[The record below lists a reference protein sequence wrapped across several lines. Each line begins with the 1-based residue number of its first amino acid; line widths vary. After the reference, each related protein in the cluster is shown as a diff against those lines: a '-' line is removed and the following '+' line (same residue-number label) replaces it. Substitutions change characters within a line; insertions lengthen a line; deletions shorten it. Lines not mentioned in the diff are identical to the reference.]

1 MNAKIVSI
9 IAICVAVIVAG
20 VSGVVISMQRAD
32 AARAAADKA
41 ASEETIASKRAREA
55 ELERASAA
63 QNARAAE
70 AKAESEKAALAAAEA
85 ENEKLKLENENLASR
100 KAIAADER
108 ATAEAEAKKAA
119 DLKAAKDAELKTAKE
134 NADAERAKEQAAA
147 DELARAEATRAMR
160 EAETL
165 KLKVSM
171 AELAAE
177 KQRYEELSAELLEY
191 QKELDERERTLRPE
205 KTIADLTWLPD
216 EDTEIDENGRARPRK
231 KEPKLPE
238 NDPTLPKETRE
249 LAKANRI
256 RAQVDGI
263 LEKEARA
270 RAVAPLE
277 KLYTAALRDGRVVD
291 AEYFRVV
298 LKSMY
303 PDWEYKLPSTSEAQ
317 AQTPSASASPEQSE
331 PLPQPIEGCEAAQ
344 EPSTNQ
350 P

>member
-1 MNAKIVSI
+1 MNAKNVSI

-20 VSGVVISMQRAD
+20 ISGVVISMQRAD

-41 ASEETIASKRAREA
+41 ASEETIATKKAREA
-55 ELERASAA
+55 ELERATAA
-63 QNARAAE
+63 QNAREAE

-85 ENEKLKLENENLASR
+85 ENEKLKLENQNLAEKR
-100 KAIAADER
+100 ALAAEER
-108 ATAEAEAKKAA
+108 AKADAEAKKAA

-134 NADAERAKEQAAA
+134 NADAERAKEAAAA
-147 DELARAEATRAMR
+147 DELARAEATKAIR

-177 KQRYEELSAELLEY
+177 KQRYEELTAELLEY
-191 QKELDERERTLRPE
+191 QKELDERERALRPE
-205 KTIADLTWLPD
+205 KTIADVSWLPD
-216 EDTEIDENGRARPRK
+216 EDIDIDENGRPRPRK

-256 RAQVDGI
+256 RAQADGI
-263 LEKEARA
+263 LAESTRV
-270 RAVAPLE
+270 RVVAPIE
-277 KLYTAALRDGRVVD
+277 KLYVAALKEGRIVD
-291 AEYFRVV
+291 AEYYRAV

-303 PDWEYKLPSTSEAQ
+303 PDWEYKGENN
-317 AQTPSASASPEQSE
+317 E
-331 PLPQPIEGCEAAQ
+331 
-344 EPSTNQ
+344 
-350 P
+350 

>member
-1 MNAKIVSI
+1 MNAKIV
-9 IAICVAVIVAG
+9 AIVAVCVAVIAAG
-20 VSGVVISMQRAD
+20 ISGVVISMQRAD

-55 ELERASAA
+55 ELERATAA
-63 QNARAAE
+63 ANAREAE
-70 AKAESEKAALAAAEA
+70 AKEKSAATALAAAEA
-85 ENEKLKLENENLASR
+85 ENEKLKLENENLAEK

-134 NADAERAKEQAAA
+134 NADAERAKAQAAA
-147 DELARAEATRAMR
+147 DELARAEATRAIR

-171 AELAAE
+171 AELAE
-177 KQRYEELSAELLEY
+177 ERQRYEALNAELLDY
-191 QKELDERERTLRPE
+191 QKELDERERALRPE
-205 KTIADLTWLPD
+205 KTIADLSWLPD

-238 NDPTLPKETRE
+238 NDPALSKETRA

-256 RAQVDGI
+256 RAQADG
-263 LEKEARA
+263 LLAEASRA
-270 RAVAPLE
+270 RVVAPIE
-277 KLYTAALRDGRVVD
+277 KLFVAALKEGRTVD
-291 AEYFRVV
+291 AEYYRAV

-303 PDWEYKLPSTSEAQ
+303 PDWEYKGENN
-317 AQTPSASASPEQSE
+317 E
-331 PLPQPIEGCEAAQ
+331 
-344 EPSTNQ
+344 
-350 P
+350 

>member
-1 MNAKIVSI
+1 MNAKLVSI
-9 IAICVAVIVAG
+9 IAICTAVIAAG
-20 VSGVVISMQRAD
+20 ISGVVISMQRAD

-55 ELERASAA
+55 ELERATAT
-63 QNARAAE
+63 QNARTAE
-70 AKAESEKAALAAAEA
+70 AKAASEKTALAAAEA
-85 ENEKLKLENENLASR
+85 ENEKLKLENENLAEKR
-100 KAIAADER
+100 ALAAEER
-108 ATAEAEAKKAA
+108 AKADAEANKAS

-134 NADAERAKEQAAA
+134 NADAERAKAQAAA
-147 DELARAEATRAMR
+147 DELARAEATKAIR

-177 KQRYEELSAELLEY
+177 KQRYEELNAELLEY
-191 QKELDERERTLRPE
+191 QKELDERERALRPE
-205 KTIADLTWLPD
+205 KTIADLAWLPD

-256 RAQVDGI
+256 RAQADDI
-263 LEKEARA
+263 LSEASRT
-270 RAVAPLE
+270 RVVTTIE
-277 KLYTAALRDGRVVD
+277 KLYVAAVKDGRTVD
-291 AEYFRVV
+291 AAYYRTV

-303 PDWEYKLPSTSEAQ
+303 PDWEYKGENN
-317 AQTPSASASPEQSE
+317 E
-331 PLPQPIEGCEAAQ
+331 
-344 EPSTNQ
+344 
-350 P
+350 

>member
-9 IAICVAVIVAG
+9 IAICAAVIVAG

-55 ELERASAA
+55 ELERATAT
-63 QNARAAE
+63 QNARTAE
-70 AKAESEKAALAAAEA
+70 AKAASEKTALAAAEA
-85 ENEKLKLENENLASR
+85 ENEKLKLENENLAEKR
-100 KAIAADER
+100 ALAAEER
-108 ATAEAEAKKAA
+108 AKADAEANKAA

-134 NADAERAKEQAAA
+134 NADAERAKAQAAA
-147 DELARAEATRAMR
+147 DELARAEATKAIR

-177 KQRYEELSAELLEY
+177 KQRYEELNAELLDY
-191 QKELDERERTLRPE
+191 QKELDERERALRPE
-205 KTIADLTWLPD
+205 KTIADLSWLPD
-216 EDTEIDENGRARPRK
+216 EDTDVDESGKAHPRK

-249 LAKANRI
+249 LAKANRM
-256 RAQVDGI
+256 RAQADGI
-263 LEKEARA
+263 LEKDARA
-270 RAVAPLE
+270 RAVAPIE
-277 KLYTAALRDGRVVD
+277 KLYVAAVKEGRTVD
-291 AEYFRVV
+291 AEYYRTV

-303 PDWEYKLPSTSEAQ
+303 PDWEYKAP
-317 AQTPSASASPEQSE
+317 
-331 PLPQPIEGCEAAQ
+331 
-344 EPSTNQ
+344 EPSTN

>member
-9 IAICVAVIVAG
+9 IAICAAVIAAG

-55 ELERASAA
+55 ELERATAA

-85 ENEKLKLENENLASR
+85 ENERLKLENENLASK
-100 KAIAADER
+100 KALAADER
-108 ATAEAEAKKAA
+108 AKADAEAKKAA
-119 DLKAAKDAELKTAKE
+119 DLKAARDAELKTAKE
-134 NADAERAKEQAAA
+134 NADAERAKAQAAA
-147 DELARAEATRAMR
+147 DELARTEATKAIHEAEA
-160 EAETL
+160 L

-171 AELAAE
+171 SELAAE
-177 KQRYEELSAELLEY
+177 KQRYEELNAELLDY
-191 QKELDERERTLRPE
+191 QKELDERERALRPE
-205 KTIADLTWLPD
+205 KTIADLAWLPD

-238 NDPTLPKETRE
+238 DDPTLSKETRE
-249 LAKANRI
+249 LARAERI
-256 RAQVDGI
+256 RAQADNI
-263 LEKEARA
+263 LEKTARA

-277 KLYTAALRDGRVVD
+277 KLYVAAVKEGRTVD
-291 AEYFRVV
+291 AEYYRIV

-303 PDWEYKLPSTSEAQ
+303 PDWEYKGENN
-317 AQTPSASASPEQSE
+317 E
-331 PLPQPIEGCEAAQ
+331 
-344 EPSTNQ
+344 
-350 P
+350 